1 MCSHRL
7 LWGLGAGVLA
17 LVLAILFPSP
27 VTLDELVTAFGRG
40 QLPIRPFVLCSQ
52 ALRVPSQGLVPF
64 SLLGLGGG
72 CHLSLEW

>member
-17 LVLAILFPSP
+17 LVLVIPFPSP
-27 VTLDELVTAFGRG
+27 VTLDKLVTK
-40 QLPIRPFVLCSQ
+40 LPIRPFVLSSQ

-72 CHLSLEW
+72 CYLSLEW